1 MNENP
6 SASDWAAE
14 RGEKWRDQLSG
25 MEAMLAPVD
34 KPLIEA
40 LRLDAPYRI
49 ADVGCGGGTTIKI
62 MLSTPTSQ
70 IFPRLET
77 GRLIL
82 REIVPADA
90 DDLFRIFSD
99 AETMRY
105 WSCRPYTSVEGVVIS
120 ATLLPANT
128 GARVS

>member
-1 MNENP
+1 MGSETEMHIP
-6 SASDWAAE
+6 KTHD
-14 RGEKWRDQLSG
+14 RF
-25 MEAMLAPVD
+25 
-34 KPLIEA
+34 
-40 LRLDAPYRI
+40 
-49 ADVGCGGGTTIKI
+49 

-82 REIVPADA
+82 RKIVPADA

-105 WSCRPYTSVEGVVIS
+105 WSCRPYTSVEQACKLVEDI
-120 ATLLPANT
+120 AEAARC
-128 GARVS
+128 GAGIQ